1 MLLLLGLDIYF
12 LKLVFWCFK
21 NLCLSFT
28 FNFVPHFLLMLKTT
42 YFFYLSR
49 TVFTVRNGKTPY
61 THEIMIPL
69 EMFSFMTG
77 RSDWLHLLFCKD
89 FWSVLHMAEV
99 SPVGSNTSSAW
110 LALPA
115 AGRGAPFP
123 VPFPVH
129 PISSWGTENRIQS
142 REPSWSWH
150 RESSSSS
157 LVSAVRV
164 LPSWVE
170 KEEKQVLVGLADSK
184 QREVLCLWSMLHW
197 HFALEG
203 FSISFSM

>member
-1 MLLLLGLDIYF
+1 MLLLLGLGIYF

-61 THEIMIPL
+61 TQEIMIPL

-77 RSDWLHLLFCKD
+77 RSDWLNLLFCKD

-99 SPVGSNTSSAW
+99 SPVGSNTSMC
-110 LALPA
+110 LACLACCRQRCSIPC
-115 AGRGAPFP
+115 
-123 VPFPVH
+123 
-129 PISSWGTENRIQS
+129 SSHQQLG
-142 REPSWSWH
+142 H
-150 RESSSSS
+150 R
-157 LVSAVRV
+157 
-164 LPSWVE
+164 
-170 KEEKQVLVGLADSK
+170 KQDPEQRTFLELAQGKLK
-184 QREVLCLWSMLHW
+184 QQL
-197 HFALEG
+197 G
-203 FSISFSM
+203 FCS